1 MLVIDTSVAVKWVVP
16 ENGGNIETETDIA
29 LDLLSRGLIAPDCM
43 AAEFAN
49 ALFKKVQ
56 RGEIVDRQAKEAVDI
71 LPDLVN
77 FLPTP
82 ALIAPA
88 LDLALS
94 IGHPIHDCIFLV
106 TAMQHGYP
114 LITADRKFVEK
125 CRRSEVEYPI
135 FVLSDQDWQ

>member
-16 ENGGNIETETDIA
+16 ENGGEIEAETDMA

-56 RGEIVDRQAKEAVDI
+56 RGEIFEQQAKEAVDI

-88 LDLALS
+88 LELALS
-94 IGHPIHDCIFLV
+94 IGHPIHDCIFLI
-106 TAMQHGYP
+106 TAIQHGYP
-114 LITADRKFVEK
+114 LITADKKFVEK
-125 CRRSEVEYPI
+125 CRRGTIEYPI
-135 FVLSDQDWQ
+135 FALSERRWS